1 MLKWFKNLSDANKI
15 AIVIPVALAAI
26 AGLFGLFKWL
36 SPKKDAP
43 APQQKTIHQE
53 GASHTPAAV
62 DEDKNI
68 IAGGNVTTGIDSEA
82 ALNILVK
89 TSSQLGRTEEE
100 NIRLRETI
108 KQLEAQLAKP
118 SLQAN
123 IPLEQSTPAPS
134 AQAKQLANLIT
145 EDDGLYA
152 QALKA
157 IAEGDNEKADSLL
170 DETQQFLDTVQE
182 RKDQAQAKIYIAR
195 IQNASYAGRPRDAL
209 QYCDK
214 LTTLAGNDSPIINEM
229 AVVYYQNA
237 KYKEAEPLIQR
248 ALKIDEASFG
258 KDHPTVAI
266 RLNNLAALYLA
277 TNRLKEA
284 EPLMQRAL
292 KIDEASFGKDHPEV
306 AGDLNNLAALYQ
318 ATNRLKEAEPLMQR
332 AIEIDEASFGK
343 DHPEVATDL
352 NNLAALY
359 QATNRLKEADPLLQ
373 RALKIDEASFG
384 KDHPNV
390 ARDLNNLAQLYK
402 ATNRLKE
409 AEPLMQRALE
419 IDEASLGKD
428 HPKVAI
434 RLNNLAALYQAT
446 NRLKEAEPLLQRVV
460 EILENPGGQP
470 LPNYAA
476 ALNNLAALY
485 HATNRLKEAEPL
497 MQRALKID
505 EDSFG
510 KDHPEVATDLNNLAQ
525 LYQATNRLPE
535 AEPLMKRA
543 VEILLQFSRRT
554 GHPHPHLEAA
564 INNYN
569 ALLMQM
575 GHSEAEVAA
584 RLKRLAPE
592 MFESPA
598 NQLKEE

>member
-53 GASHTPAAV
+53 GTSHTASTI
-62 DEDKNI
+62 DGDKNI
-68 IAGGNVTTGIDSEA
+68 IAGGNVSTGIDSEA
-82 ALNILVK
+82 ALTILVD
-89 TSSQLGRTEEE
+89 TSAKLGRSEAE
-100 NIRLRETI
+100 NTRLRETI
-108 KQLEAQLAKP
+108 KQLEEQLAKP
-118 SLQAN
+118 SLETSIALQ
-123 IPLEQSTPAPS
+123 QSTPAPS
-134 AQAKQLANLIT
+134 AQARELASLIT

-237 KYKEAEPLIQR
+237 KYKEAEPLMQR

-266 RLNNLAALYLA
+266 R
-277 TNRLKEA
+277 
-284 EPLMQRAL
+284 
-292 KIDEASFGKDHPEV
+292 
-306 AGDLNNLAALYQ
+306 LNNLAALYQ

-359 QATNRLKEADPLLQ
+359 QATNRVKEADPLFQ

-428 HPKVAI
+428 HPKVA
-434 RLNNLAALYQAT
+434 
-446 NRLKEAEPLLQRVV
+446 
-460 EILENPGGQP
+460 
-470 LPNYAA
+470 
-476 ALNNLAALY
+476 
-485 HATNRLKEAEPL
+485 
-497 MQRALKID
+497 
-505 EDSFG
+505 
-510 KDHPEVATDLNNLAQ
+510 TDLNNLAQ

-543 VEILLQFSRRT
+543 VEILLQFTRRT
-554 GHPHPHLEAA
+554 GHPHPHLQAA

-584 RLKRLAPE
+584 HLKRLAPE
-592 MFESPA
+592 MFESTD
-598 NQLKEE
+598 NQPKEQ